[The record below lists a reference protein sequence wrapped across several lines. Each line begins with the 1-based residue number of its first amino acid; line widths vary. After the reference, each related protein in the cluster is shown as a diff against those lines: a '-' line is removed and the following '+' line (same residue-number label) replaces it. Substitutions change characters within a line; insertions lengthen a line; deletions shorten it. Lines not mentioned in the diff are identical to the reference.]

1 MVILCSFCI
10 CAPRLAG
17 QSFAT
22 LGLVCGRSLTSFVE
36 IKVVK
41 LYPHVDEMYAKKK
54 GSVAASRC
62 DSLLFMVLHCN
73 LHSNTMLWSWTRQ
86 FSAVNFSACVLT
98 STYL

>member
-1 MVILCSFCI
+1 M
-10 CAPRLAG
+10 PRLVG
-17 QSFAT
+17 QSFAK